1 MREFR
6 SSIRLLS
13 AVAASRKNVATLID
27 LNAMVDP
34 NGRYQAV
41 IDGVTVRNTDGIHLT
56 KAGGEWLQPAIL
68 RTVAALGLAARTR

>member
-1 MREFR
+1 M
-6 SSIRLLS
+6 
-13 AVAASRKNVATLID
+13 AASRKNVATLID
-27 LNAMVDP
+27 LNTMVDP